1 MVAAVVVLVVIVI
14 VVVVAVVVVVVAAA
28 VCGSGSILIVIT
40 MKLQPVRLRRGREP
54 STSRRAPGGVS
65 GFQGSGLLRISHFP
79 SLGFAE
85 EGFELGNTKKVR
97 QGSSVVHPASGKRGK
112 PGRSLGTCSAQEHAS
127 TGWVRVGAGGP
138 GGDNNTVRGGLQEYL
153 GIGSQHQ
160 P

>member
-1 MVAAVVVLVVIVI
+1 
-14 VVVVAVVVVVVAAA
+14 
-28 VCGSGSILIVIT
+28 

-54 STSRRAPGGVS
+54 STSRRAPGGLS

-85 EGFELGNTKKVR
+85 EAFELGNTKKVR
-97 QGSSVVHPASGKRGK
+97 QGSSVVHPASGKQKKLMPSDCGNPR
-112 PGRSLGTCSAQEHAS
+112 RSLGICSAQEHAS
-127 TGWVRVGAGGP
+127 TWWVRVGAGGP
-138 GGDNNTVRGGLQEYL
+138 GGDNNTVRGDLQEYL